1 MIAVFKHEL
10 RGYLHSLTAYIFWA
24 AMLVFI
30 GIGTMLYNLQVGYA
44 NFELVLSFAS
54 IGLCILIPI
63 ITMRSIA
70 EEKRQ
75 KTDQLLY
82 SLPLSMT
89 KIVMGKFLAVLV
101 VYLIPMLVMCIYP
114 LVLAQFGDVYL
125 LTSYGSLLAFF
136 LMGAALIAVGIFIS
150 SLTENQGFAAGISIA
165 VFFLNYFL
173 VTLAEYTSTSAFG
186 SLVVLCIIWVI
197 LGLVIDFLTKNDN
210 VSFGIAIILVLA
222 TGVVYFI
229 DSTKF
234 ESLIPNVMS
243 QISLFD
249 RFSTIVNGVFDLTVI
264 VYYITV
270 IIFFLFLTVQSL
282 EKRRY
287 N

>member
-1 MIAVFKHEL
+1 MIAVMKHEL
-10 RGYLHSLTAYIFWA
+10 RSYLHSLTAYIFWA
-24 AMLVFI
+24 ATMIFM
-30 GIGTMLYNLQVGYA
+30 GIGTMLYNITAGYA
-44 NFELVLSFAS
+44 NFEYVLSFAC
-54 IGLCILIPI
+54 IGMCILIPVL
-63 ITMRSIA
+63 TMRLIA
-70 EEKRQ
+70 DERRQ

-89 KIVMGKFLAVLV
+89 KIVLGKFLAAFIVF
-101 VYLIPMLVMCIYP
+101 LIPMIIVSFYP
-114 LVLAQFGDVYL
+114 LVYAQFGDVYL
-125 LTSYGSLLAFF
+125 PTSYGSIVAFI
-136 LMGAALIAVGIFIS
+136 LMCAALITIGEFIS

-165 VFFLNYFL
+165 FFLLNFYV
-173 VTLAEYTSTSAFG
+173 VTLAEYVSTSAFG

-197 LGLVIDFLTKNDN
+197 LGLLIDFLTKNDN
-210 VSFGIAIILVLA
+210 VSFGIAIVLVLA

-234 ESLIPNVMS
+234 ESLIPNIMS
-243 QISLFD
+243 QISLFE
-249 RFSTIVNGVFDLTVI
+249 RFYTIVSGVFDLTVL